1 MNPLSIICTTAR
13 CIVIEND
20 TVEIVGGQHT
30 LDQHEQ
36 VLQTIHDL
44 LQHSQHDPVEIIV
57 RPSQDTDGYV
67 VNWRSITYN
76 TATETWEPVTADTEP
91 GLLHRII
98 DRCSRAFKQLSSQ
111 WLTRMP
117 TFGVDTTEIAVFEVN
132 GTYVFRH
139 YFEDTDVFEQ
149 LEAYY
154 NESAY
159 RFELPTDDDLASV
172 ADVLEDHFFELEV
185 VEEIE
190 PYCVVINKYDDHA
203 DILRNA
209 AVTVTRGDTK
219 IFLMKDEL
227 SAEQAIENGA
237 TPLADTDRSVPF

>member
-1 MNPLSIICTTAR
+1 MNPLSVTCGIAR

-30 LDQHEQ
+30 LDQHDQ
-36 VLQTIHDL
+36 VLQTVHDL
-44 LQHSQHDPVEIIV
+44 LQHGHHDPVEIIV
-57 RPSQDTDGYV
+57 RPKQDTDSYV

-76 TATETWEPVTADTEP
+76 TATETWEPVTRDTET
-91 GLLHRII
+91 GLLDRVL
-98 DRCSRAFKQLSSQ
+98 DRCSQTFKQLSRQ
-111 WLTRMP
+111 WFTRMP
-117 TFGVDTTEIAVFEVN
+117 TFDVDATEIPVFEVN
-132 GTYVFRH
+132 GIYVFKH
-139 YFEDTDVFEQ
+139 YFEDADVFEQ

-172 ADVLEDHFFELEV
+172 ADVLADHFFELAV

-190 PYCVVINKYDDHA
+190 PYCVAINKYEDHA

-209 AVTVTRGDTK
+209 VVTVTRGDIK

-237 TPLADTDRSVPF
+237 TRLTDTDLHAPF